1 MPSNKLKNN
10 LHLHFLVFI
19 AGFTAILGE
28 LVSIKAVPLVWY
40 RMVVAGIIIFLYIKI
55 AKINTK
61 VPKLAILK
69 FFGAGIIIALH
80 WITFFAAINQA
91 NVSIALAMFSTGA
104 FFASLIE
111 PVFYKRK
118 INRYEML
125 FGLMVSIGV
134 YIILDSEIKYLTGI
148 LLGISAAFCSALFA
162 VINGRFVEKYDAS
175 VISFYEF
182 IGGVAFISVFLFFSN
197 DGFSLEFFQ
206 LVSEDW
212 LYILILASICTA
224 YAFIASVH
232 IMKYISP
239 FTVMLTYNLEPIY
252 GIILAIVIFGSDE
265 IMSANFYYGAILILF
280 TVLIDGLMKS
290 KPNLFSKKVKD
301 EHQKRN

>member
-1 MPSNKLKNN
+1 MPSNKIKHN

-28 LVSIKAVPLVWY
+28 LVSIKAIPLVWY
-40 RMVVAGIIIFLYIKI
+40 RMVIAGILMFLYIKI
-55 AKINTK
+55 SRINTK
-61 VPKLAILK
+61 VPKSAILK
-69 FFGAGIIIALH
+69 FFIAGIIIALH
-80 WITFFAAINQA
+80 WITFFASINEA

-111 PVFYKRK
+111 PIFYKRK
-118 INRYEML
+118 INKYEIL
-125 FGLMVSIGV
+125 FGIMVSIGV

-148 LLGISAAFCSALFA
+148 ILGISAAFCSSLFA

-175 VISFYEF
+175 VISLYEF
-182 IGGVAFISVFLFFSN
+182 IGGVVFISIFLFFSN
-197 DGFSLEFFQ
+197 DGFSPEFFQ

-224 YAFIASVH
+224 YAFIGSVH

-239 FTVMLTYNLEPIY
+239 FTVVLTYNLEPVY
-252 GIILAIVIFGSDE
+252 GIILAIMIFGSDE

-280 TVLIDGLMKS
+280 TVFIDGMMKY
-290 KPNLFSKKVKD
+290 KPNLFKKKIKD
-301 EHQKRN
+301 DY

>member
-1 MPSNKLKNN
+1 MPSNKLKHN

-40 RMVVAGIIIFLYIKI
+40 RMVIAGILMFIYIKI
-55 AKINTK
+55 TRIDTK
-61 VPKLAILK
+61 VPKLAIFK
-69 FFGAGIIIALH
+69 FFIAGIIIALH
-80 WITFFAAINQA
+80 WITFFASINES

-111 PVFYKRK
+111 PIFYKRK
-118 INRYEML
+118 INQYEIL
-125 FGLMVSIGV
+125 FGIMVSIGV

-148 LLGISAAFCSALFA
+148 VLGISAAFCSSLFA

-175 VISFYEF
+175 VISLYEF
-182 IGGVAFISVFLFFSN
+182 IGGVVFISVFLFFSN
-197 DGFSLEFFQ
+197 DGFSREFFQ
-206 LVSEDW
+206 LASNDW

-224 YAFIASVH
+224 YAFIGSVH

-239 FTVMLTYNLEPIY
+239 FTVVLTYNLEPVY
-252 GIILAIVIFGSDE
+252 GIILAIMIFGSEE
-265 IMSANFYYGAILILF
+265 IMSSNFYYGAVLILI
-280 TVLIDGLMKS
+280 TVLIDGLMKRRS
-290 KPNLFSKKVKD
+290 NSFKKHTHD
-301 EHQKRN
+301 EY